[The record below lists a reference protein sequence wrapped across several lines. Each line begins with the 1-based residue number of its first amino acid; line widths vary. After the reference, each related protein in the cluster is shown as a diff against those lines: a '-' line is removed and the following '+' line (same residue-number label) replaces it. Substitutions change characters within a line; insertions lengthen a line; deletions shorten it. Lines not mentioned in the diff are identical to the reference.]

1 MILRIAD
8 RGLRMGHFL
17 FDFAIRN
24 RQSARWFVTSA
35 LLVTGCSGDHRTP
48 LVIYSPHGRDL
59 LTLFERR
66 FEQLHPEV
74 DVRWLDM
81 GSQEVYDRLRSER
94 ANPQADVWFGGPAT
108 IFARGAADSLIEA
121 FRPSWVDA
129 IDPHGRGPGGAYS
142 AVYETPAVI
151 VYANQAV
158 PPAEAPQDWDD
169 LLLPRWTGKVL
180 IRDPL
185 ASGTMRAVWGML
197 IERGLKQT
205 GDTAAGFQW
214 LRRLDGQTKEYV
226 QNSALLDQ
234 KIVRQE
240 GLVTIW
246 DLPDIQINIR
256 DGLQL
261 GYVFPTSGTPVIEDA
276 IAVVRGARH
285 RDAARVFIE
294 WVGSVEAQLLAARE
308 VYRLPARRDLPV
320 DSLPDWV
327 RDVRRHM
334 AVADVDWGILAAHEA
349 DWMRYW
355 DENVRGK
362 GARR

>member
-1 MILRIAD
+1 MLLLGSCSRD
-8 RGLRMGHFL
+8 R
-17 FDFAIRN
+17 
-24 RQSARWFVTSA
+24 
-35 LLVTGCSGDHRTP
+35 RTP

-59 LTLFERR
+59 LTLFEHR
-66 FEQLHPEV
+66 FEQLHPDI

-108 IFARGAADSLIEA
+108 IFARGAADSLVEA
-121 FRPSWVDA
+121 FRPTWVDA
-129 IDPHGRGPGGAYS
+129 IDPHGRGPGDAYS

-151 VYANQAV
+151 VYASQAMR
-158 PPAEAPQDWDD
+158 PAEAPQDWDD
-169 LLLPRWTGKVL
+169 LLLPRWKGRIL

-197 IERGLKQT
+197 IERGLKQA

-261 GYVFPTSGTPVIEDA
+261 GYVFPKSGTPVIEDA

-285 RDAARVFIE
+285 RDAARAFVE
-294 WVGSVEAQLLAARE
+294 WVGGVEAQLLAARQ

-327 RDVRRHM
+327 RDVRQHM
-334 AVADVDWGILAAHEA
+334 KVADVDWSLLAAHEA
-349 DWMRYW
+349 EWMRYW
-355 DENVRGK
+355 DENARGK
-362 GARR
+362 GGGR